1 MDQIKTGEFIAA
13 LRREKNMSQRELADV
28 LMISDKTVSKW
39 ETGRGLPDVSLM
51 MPLCDAL
58 DITVN
63 ELLSGERLSEA
74 SYKAKAEENIMN
86 LIEEKKESKK
96 KIALSV
102 AVCVITIAAGTALV
116 STAGLFEMQTWQRI
130 LYIVLGLVVIAG
142 GIAVAVVLDVGAGT
156 YECRKCGARFVPTT
170 AAYVNGMHTI
180 RMRRLKCPKCGEKS
194 WCIRRLTH

>member
-1 MDQIKTGEFIAA
+1 MNQIKTGEFIAA
-13 LRREKNMSQRELADV
+13 LRREKNMSQRELADM

-51 MPLCDAL
+51 IPLCDAL

-74 SYKAKAEENIMN
+74 SYKAKAEENIMD

-102 AVCVITIAAGTALV
+102 AVSAITIVAGTALV
-116 STAGLFEMQTWQRI
+116 STAGLFEMESWQRI
-130 LYIVLGLVVIAG
+130 LYCVLGFGVMVG
-142 GIAVAVVLDVGAGT
+142 GVAVAVVLDVSAGT
-156 YECRKCGARFVPTT
+156 FECPKCGARFVPTT
-170 AAYVNGMHTI
+170 EEYVNGMHTI
-180 RMRRLKCPKCGEKS
+180 RRRRLKCPKCGEKS